1 MGYGGQVGLPNNLSG
16 WVRVWQIDLSTKWVG
31 LGQVRYKWVAKKLGS
46 KLSPLVC
53 LPPYIQVLVNTI
65 ASWISLIRSFHI
77 KAHLCWMLLEYK
89 NITLISTLRTFG
101 AVTVIDAKIITS
113 MPPGLLPILY
123 LTVLTWISIVIIT
136 KEEGTISRTAKP

>member
-46 KLSPLVC
+46 ELSPLVC
-53 LPPYIQVLVNTI
+53 LPPSIQVLVNTI

-89 NITLISTLRTFG
+89 NITLNSHTSDFWCSDSNRCKDHYFYATRT
-101 AVTVIDAKIITS
+101 
-113 MPPGLLPILY
+113 PPNPLPNSFDMNQYCDYHQGRRHNI
-123 LTVLTWISIVIIT
+123 
-136 KEEGTISRTAKP
+136 ENC